1 MPQVNLETSV
11 SPAYD
16 PMIRPVSIS
25 VAASPNDF
33 PPESYSV
40 SKEAELEW
48 FSENAFFERKGSQ
61 KGISSSSSAQQN
73 HNSSSQ
79 RVSLKSKTSII
90 RLPKPQKTCF
100 NEVTKRRNCRIA
112 RTLMIPKRIGSRL
125 KSEPSSP
132 KVSCIGRVRSKRD
145 RSRRIQRQKSGRTDS
160 VKDKPVPVKKPG
172 FLASFRAI
180 FRTGGG
186 CKSLTA
192 IEAHAPKR
200 EAATV
205 PARRSSD
212 IRERLPPEEAGKSSP
227 PRKSEEPV
235 LLPGLGGVAR
245 FKSGRRPDLFVEV

>member
-1 MPQVNLETSV
+1 MT
-11 SPAYD
+11 
-16 PMIRPVSIS
+16 RPVSVS
-25 VAASPNDF
+25 VSSPIDF

-48 FSENAFFERKGSQ
+48 FNENAFFERKGSQ
-61 KGISSSSSAQQN
+61 KGISSPAQN
-73 HNSSSQ
+73 HNSNSH
-79 RVSLKSKTSII
+79 RISLKSKTTSII

-160 VKDKPVPVKKPG
+160 FKDKPVPVNKPG
-172 FLASFRAI
+172 FFATFRAI
-180 FRTGGG
+180 FRGGGG
-186 CKSLTA
+186 CKSISATG
-192 IEAHAPKR
+192 AHAPMR
-200 EAATV
+200 VATA

-212 IRERLPPEEAGKSSP
+212 IRERLPPVEVGKSSP
-227 PRKSEEPV
+227 PRRSIDGEEPV
-235 LLPGLGGVAR
+235 LPGLGGVTR
-245 FKSGRRPDLFVEV
+245 FKSGRRPDLLVEV